1 MIETGSFLY
10 INKYSSNLREK
21 LLAKGRNQEHDE
33 MERKKERKR
42 KTLQNL

>member
-10 INKYSSNLREK
+10 INKYSSSLREK
-21 LLAKGRNQEHDE
+21 LLAKGRNQEHK